1 MVKFCSKKY
10 LLRGCIPA
18 MAACLLFA
26 LSPQAAAQAR
36 EVIVGTWDNPPL
48 VYRDASGEITGLA
61 IDILQQTARENN
73 WHLIFKH
80 GSWAENY
87 DALQNGNID
96 LLTVIAYTPKR
107 SELFDYPAQTLINN
121 WGVIYQTPKNNITS
135 LQDLQGK
142 RVALVPKIIHSKV
155 FTELM
160 QRFDFPFQ
168 PVPAKDFEGVLK
180 LLNEGKADAGVINRV
195 ISIMKA
201 DKYPVKPTTIIFNPV
216 QVRYAVPK
224 GRNHD
229 LIQAL
234 DTYLATAKASKDS
247 LYYHSVNKWLK
258 NQSDT
263 PDYRWILPYVTVIS
277 VIFAL
282 VAIYIY
288 LVRREVKRRTAALTE
303 SENRFRQLA
312 DNINAVF
319 YNATADWN
327 QVIYVSPGYEKI
339 WGLPR
344 TNLYKNAR
352 SWLDQVH
359 SEDREQV
366 LADIA
371 AKSPPS
377 EENPNFS
384 EYRIVR
390 PDGTEC
396 WISTRVYPVYDS
408 NGKVYR
414 IAGISEDI
422 SARKQAE
429 LDLANSKAE
438 LETILNAISDVILY
452 SNTDRRLIHV
462 NPAMETTFGYRNEE
476 ILGRNTE
483 VLYADK
489 TDFIQQGQQQFS
501 KTSEVKAASYE
512 MRYRR
517 KDGSTFIGETFGAKV
532 FDTEGSLIGFIG
544 VIRDVTQR
552 KQVEAEL
559 LQHRDHLEELVT
571 ERTAELSNL
580 NHELEAFSYSVS
592 HDLRAPLRAI
602 NGFSALLCQEYREKL
617 DEEALDYLD
626 RIQNASIKMGDLI
639 DDLINISRVSRVDLH
654 KEDIDL
660 TAMAGDILHLL
671 QDANPEHKVSW
682 EVEKG
687 LSIKA
692 DRGLIQVML
701 QNLLGNAWKYTSKT
715 PHPEI
720 RFYRQPKDGKADVLC
735 IEDNGTGF
743 NPEYKDKIFEPFERL
758 HSNKEFEGTGIGLA
772 TVHRVIKRHGGQIWA
787 ESTPDKGSRFYFRL

>member
-1 MVKFCSKKY
+1 MVNYYSKKY
-10 LLRGCIPA
+10 LPYGCVLAIV
-18 MAACLLFA
+18 ACLFFPFNTRA
-26 LSPQAAAQAR
+26 EAEPR
-36 EVIVGTWDNPPL
+36 EVVVGTWDNPPL

-73 WHLIFKH
+73 WRLIFKH
-80 GSWAENY
+80 RSWAENY
-87 DALQNGNID
+87 DALQNGSID
-96 LLTVIAYTPKR
+96 LLTVIAYSPKR
-107 SELFDYPAQTLINN
+107 SQLFDYPAQTLINN
-121 WGVIYQTPKNNITS
+121 WGVIYQTPNNNITS

-168 PVPAKDFEGVLK
+168 TVPAQNFEDVLK
-180 LLNEGKADAGVINRV
+180 LLNDGKADAGVINRV
-195 ISIMKA
+195 ISIMQA
-201 DKYPVKPTTIIFNPV
+201 DKYLVKPTTIIFNPV
-216 QVRYAVPK
+216 QVRYAVLK
-224 GRNHD
+224 GKNHD

-234 DTYLATAKASKDS
+234 DGYLATAKASKDS
-247 LYYHSVNKWLK
+247 GYYHSVNKWLK
-258 NQSDT
+258 NENRT
-263 PDYRWILPYVTVIS
+263 PNYSWILPFVMVVV
-277 VIFAL
+277 VIFSL

-319 YNATADWN
+319 YIVTADWN
-327 QVIYVSPGYEKI
+327 QVIYTSPGYEKI

-344 TNLYKNAR
+344 TNLYKNAK
-352 SWLDQVH
+352 SWLDRVH
-359 SEDREQV
+359 SDDREQV

-377 EENPNFS
+377 EDRPNFG
-384 EYRIVR
+384 EYRIIR
-390 PDGTEC
+390 PDGKEY

-422 SARKQAE
+422 TARKQAE
-429 LDLANSKAE
+429 QDLANSKAE

-476 ILGRNTE
+476 ILGHNTE

-532 FDTEGSLIGFIG
+532 YDTEGSLIGFIG

-617 DEEALDYLD
+617 DEEALDYLQ

-639 DDLINISRVSRVDLH
+639 DDLINISRVSRVDLN
-654 KEDIDL
+654 KETIDL
-660 TAMAGDILHLL
+660 TTMAEDILQTL
-671 QDANPEHKVSW
+671 QNADLEREVSW

-687 LSIKA
+687 LTITA
-692 DRGLIQVML
+692 DRGLIQVMM
-701 QNLLGNAWKYTSKT
+701 QNLLGNAWKYTTKT
-715 PHPEI
+715 PHAEI
-720 RFYRQPKDGKADVLC
+720 RLYRQPTEEAANVLC

-743 NPEYKDKIFEPFERL
+743 NPQYKDKIFEPFERL

-787 ESTPDKGSRFYFRL
+787 ESTPGQGSRFYFRL